1 MKAAVWRTAGRTA
14 YYDLSVRFDRVLRC
28 SLLARALTVA
38 TPLASQGW
46 CPLAPSCY
54 RTASSFLRNAE
65 SSSDGLASLVR
76 RPFR

>member
-1 MKAAVWRTAGRTA
+1 MRAPAQRAAGPTTH
-14 YYDLSVRFDRVLRC
+14 YDLDRVLRC

-38 TPLASQGW
+38 TPLPSQGW

-54 RTASSFLRNAE
+54 RTASSFLRDAE

-76 RPFR
+76 RLF